1 MIKKYLSFNLICVAL
16 VMAAPAFAGDAVS
29 FSDPMNWSVGDD
41 GSSYHEWDVLTA
53 KSGNA
58 PDVGFNY
65 GESLLSAQMF
75 GFLSGSNNFY
85 SSIYHFDAEAIVE
98 VPSVAGSSG
107 THVIVQTAST
117 LGMGGAGI
125 TDMEVLAANPLGSPL
140 FISYSPFAI
149 SSQTFTVSSSMGPVE
164 QVESMY
170 SFMLPG
176 VHDHFHISWTNPVH
190 SSFKALRVDTN
201 AVPEPSTLLLA
212 LFGLALVPR
221 RRRR

>member
-1 MIKKYLSFNLICVAL
+1 MIKKYLSFNLIWVAL
-16 VMAAPAFAGDAVS
+16 VIAAPALAGDAVS

-41 GSSYHEWDVLTA
+41 GSSYHEWDVLTGRG
-53 KSGNA
+53 GNA

-65 GESLLSAQMF
+65 GESLLSTSLP
-75 GFLSGSNNFY
+75 GLLSGSNNFY
-85 SSIYHFDAEAIVE
+85 SPIGDYTTTAIVE
-98 VPSVAGSSG
+98 VPSLAGSSG
-107 THVIVQTAST
+107 THVILQTAST

-125 TDMEVLAANPLGSPL
+125 TDVEIEAMNSLGTGFTS
-140 FISYSPFAI
+140 FSPFAT

-176 VHDHFHISWTNPVH
+176 VHDHFHMSWTNPQH

-212 LFGLALVPR
+212 LFGLALLPR
-221 RRRR
+221 RRRQ

>member
-1 MIKKYLSFNLICVAL
+1 MICVAL
-16 VMAAPAFAGDAVS
+16 VMAPPAFAGDAVS

-41 GSSYHEWDVLTA
+41 GSSYHEWDVLNYPFA
-53 KSGNA
+53 Y
-58 PDVGFNY
+58 PDVGSNY
-65 GESLLSAQMF
+65 GDSHLHTSF
-75 GFLSGSNNFY
+75 PGFISGSDNYY
-85 SSIYHFDAEAIVE
+85 SPIGDYTATAIVE

-117 LGMGGAGI
+117 LGMEGDGI
-125 TDMEVLAANPLGSPL
+125 TDIEITAWLGHSSSAI
-140 FISYSPFAI
+140 FSPFAT
-149 SSQTFTVSSSMGPVE
+149 SSQTFTVSSSMGPVV

-176 VHDHFHISWTNPVH
+176 VYDHFHMSWTNPQH

-212 LFGLALVPR
+212 LLGLALLPR
-221 RRRR
+221 RRRRSV